1 MQSELRELLLWTV
14 MMDVEIVLG
23 AAVAMDQEQLL
34 VAVAW
39 IVVMFEVEDA
49 EPVAAVAAAAAVQ
62 EQEYLLLEQG

>member
-1 MQSELRELLLWTV
+1 

-49 EPVAAVAAAAAVQ
+49 EPVAAAAAVQ

>member
-14 MMDVEIVLG
+14 MMEVEIVLG

-49 EPVAAVAAAAAVQ
+49 EPVAAAAAVQ

>member
-1 MQSELRELLLWTV
+1 
-14 MMDVEIVLG
+14 MMEVEIVLG

-49 EPVAAVAAAAAVQ
+49 EPVVAVAAAAAAAVL